1 MAKADIEGH
10 LPYANGQ
17 QTNRTSNMSTQNLH
31 ANVTLDMRGLTCPAP
46 LIGAKRVVDDLKK
59 EQILLLISDC
69 PGTKDDLFAWAEQTR
84 NDVLRTQAMPDGGT
98 GYYIKKGRGAERE
111 ANVILDIRGVHCPGP
126 IVEAKKLLNGMSTGE
141 ILKLVS
147 NCPGIRSDIVGWA
160 GMTDVKIIDTVEAA
174 AGEYEF
180 FLQKG

>member
-1 MAKADIEGH
+1 MAKADIKTAMFQK
-10 LPYANGQ
+10 Y
-17 QTNRTSNMSTQNLH
+17 RTSDMKTQELH

-46 LIGAKRVVDDLKK
+46 LLGAKRVVDDLKK

-69 PGTKDDLFAWAEQTR
+69 PGTKDDLFSWAEQTDNR
-84 NDVLRTQAMPDGGT
+84 VLKTEAMPDGGT
-98 GYYIKKGRGAERE
+98 GYYVMKGKQQAQQ

-126 IVEAKKLLNGMSTGE
+126 IVEAKKLLNGMKTGE

-147 NCPGIRSDIVGWA
+147 NCPGIRTDIVAWA
-160 GMTDVKIIDTVEAA
+160 DATGIKIVNTVEASP
-174 AGEYEF
+174 GEYEF